1 MTREDK
7 ILDPLSKAMTET
19 LGLNIPVRVA
29 IMRNALDQGVSISD
43 AVRKHKAPVSEAVKQ
58 EIVSNE

>member
-7 ILDPLSKAMTET
+7 ILDLLSKAMTEN

-29 IMRNALDQGVSISD
+29 IMRHALDQDVSISN
-43 AVRKHKAPVSEAVKQ
+43 AVNELERNMTGRETGDHKS
-58 EIVSNE
+58 